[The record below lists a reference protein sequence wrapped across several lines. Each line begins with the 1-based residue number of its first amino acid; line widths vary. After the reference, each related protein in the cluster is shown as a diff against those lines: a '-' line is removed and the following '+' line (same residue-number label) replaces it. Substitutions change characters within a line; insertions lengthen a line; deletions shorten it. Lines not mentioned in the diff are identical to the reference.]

1 MGRDLLRPQAGVQ
14 EETLDKDERFD
25 VVLKRYDHLNDQLS
39 KQEVIRDQSL
49 YRRLARERSDLSEA
63 VESIN
68 SYRDIER
75 RVREDRDVVE
85 SGDDAELIELAEAEL
100 EELEERL
107 EELDERIKMLLIP
120 KDPDDSRNTLFEI
133 RAGTGGNEASLFAA
147 DLARMYR
154 LYAEGQDWK
163 VDVMSSNP
171 TEIGGYKEIIFLISG
186 AGAYGKLKFESGVH
200 RVQRVPVT
208 ESGGRIHTSAVS
220 VAVLPEAE
228 EVDVTIAPKD
238 LRVDVFRSSG
248 PGGQSVNTTDSAV
261 RITHIPTGM
270 VVTCQDEKSQHKN
283 KAKALKVLR
292 ARLLEKAKSEQEEK
306 IAAARKTM
314 VGSGDRSAKIRT
326 YNFPQGRVTDHRI
339 NLTLHRLDEI
349 LDGALEEIIEALSI
363 AHREELL
370 SEGIEYGKGDE
381 KGA

>member
-1 MGRDLLRPQAGVQ
+1 M
-14 EETLDKDERFD
+14 DKNERFD
-25 VVLKRYDHLNDQLS
+25 IVLKRYDHLADELS
-39 KQEVIRDQSL
+39 KPEVIRNQSF
-49 YRRLARERSDLSEA
+49 YRRLARERNDLSEA
-63 VESIN
+63 VEAIN
-68 SYRDIER
+68 SYRELER
-75 RVREDRDVVE
+75 RAREDREIVE
-85 SGDDAELIELAEAEL
+85 SGDDAELVELAETEL
-100 EELEERL
+100 EEFEERL
-107 EELDERIKMLLIP
+107 EEFDERIKVLLIP
-120 KDPDDSRNTLFEI
+120 KDPDDSRNTVFEI
-133 RAGTGGNEASLFAA
+133 RAGAGGSEASLFAT

-154 LYAEGQDWK
+154 LYAEGQNWK
-163 VDVMSSNP
+163 VDVLSSNT

-186 AGAYGKLKFESGVH
+186 EGVYGKLKFERGVH
-200 RVQRVPVT
+200 RVQRVPIT

-228 EVDVTIAPKD
+228 EIDVTIASKD
-238 LRVDVFRSSG
+238 LRIDVFRSSG

-339 NLTLHRLDEI
+339 NLTLHRLDET
-349 LDGALEEIIEALSI
+349 LNGDLGEIVEALAIS
-363 AHREELL
+363 HREELL
-370 SEGIEYGKGDE
+370 SAGIEYGGESGPGYD
-381 KGA
+381 